1 MFACGVGNFA
11 DCYRHQRVGRLLVA
25 EAYVLLYL
33 QAWRVDAF
41 ACHNL
46 SVPFQRDG
54 VVEVPSFHRQHFLI
68 EPLQLGEFL
77 VKVGQVAEVHGDS
90 CHLGDDVDVAR
101 VGGVDCRNH
110 FVCLGMAGE
119 EVDERQKL
127 CGLKPL
133 AEMSAYDGHVE
144 EESFVGW
151 DVLAG
156 AVDVVRLVAVK
167 NPHHG
172 LYRLQVD
179 AQAVVAA
186 GVALHVLHVVLLVE
200 RAFNLLLADV
210 DEAFALDIEAEAVHF
225 RQDKLVGDEPDGVV
239 GVFHSHDNAA
249 AHGVAPRGT
258 GPEE

>member
-1 MFACGVGNFA
+1 
-11 DCYRHQRVGRLLVA
+11 
-25 EAYVLLYL
+25 
-33 QAWRVDAF
+33 
-41 ACHNL
+41 
-46 SVPFQRDG
+46 
-54 VVEVPSFHRQHFLI
+54 
-68 EPLQLGEFL
+68 
-77 VKVGQVAEVHGDS
+77 
-90 CHLGDDVDVAR
+90 
-101 VGGVDCRNH
+101 
-110 FVCLGMAGE
+110 MAGE

-179 AQAVVAA
+179 AQAVVAV

-210 DEAFALDIEAEAVHF
+210 DEAFALDIETEAVHF

-239 GVFHSHDNAA
+239 GVGNNQDCRY
-249 AHGVAPRGT
+249 V
-258 GPEE
+258 EQ

>member
-1 MFACGVGNFA
+1 MTTKEASEYSEWIEEAKEAAMFPIYQGYEC
-11 DCYRHQRVGRLLVA
+11 
-25 EAYVLLYL
+25 E
-33 QAWRVDAF
+33 W
-41 ACHNL
+41 
-46 SVPFQRDG
+46 
-54 VVEVPSFHRQHFLI
+54 
-68 EPLQLGEFL
+68 
-77 VKVGQVAEVHGDS
+77 
-90 CHLGDDVDVAR
+90 
-101 VGGVDCRNH
+101 
-110 FVCLGMAGE
+110 
-119 EVDERQKL
+119 
-127 CGLKPL
+127 
-133 AEMSAYDGHVE
+133 

-179 AQAVVAA
+179 AQAVVAV
-186 GVALHVLHVVLLVE
+186 GVALYVLHVVLLVE
-200 RAFNLLLADV
+200 SAFNLLLADV

-249 AHGVAPRGT
+249 ARGVAPRGT